1 MDTDSMHAP
10 SYILGKYASH
20 SNHIRNDFYYHLLT
34 HLYYIDDKSCDV
46 GSTSYMV
53 MISVNEIMGN
63 RILPKNPLI
72 FFVRGE
78 SRIFGNVRIIGSII

>member
-1 MDTDSMHAP
+1 M
-10 SYILGKYASH
+10 
-20 SNHIRNDFYYHLLT
+20 F
-34 HLYYIDDKSCDV
+34 
-46 GSTSYMV
+46 

-78 SRIFGNVRIIGSII
+78 SRIFGNVRIIGSIL